1 MLQTMPNSQEIALV
15 FIFLEYLVLTRVQV
29 LFLPLSLLFKV
40 EVSYAPRALNK
51 DILKA
56 KLTNMLQTMPNSKKT
71 SLVRR
76 LKVSVGVLRTVKDVL
91 GPISVFLHT
100 QHAN

>member
-29 LFLPLSLLFKV
+29 LLSHLSFLFKV
-40 EVSYAPRALNK
+40 KVSYAPRALNQ

-71 SLVRR
+71 CLVRR
-76 LKVSVGVLRTVKDVL
+76 LKVSVGVAFKLSNRT
-91 GPISVFLHT
+91 
-100 QHAN
+100 

>member
-1 MLQTMPNSQEIALV
+1 MLMRA
-15 FIFLEYLVLTRVQV
+15 QV

-56 KLTNMLQTMPNSKKT
+56 KLTYMLQTMPNSKET
-71 SLVRR
+71 GLVWQ
-76 LKVSVGVLRTVKDVL
+76 LKVLVGVSFKLSNRT
-91 GPISVFLHT
+91 
-100 QHAN
+100 

>member
-1 MLQTMPNSQEIALV
+1 MLRVNLPGMLQTMPNSQKKVLV

-29 LFLPLSLLFKV
+29 LLLPLSLLFKV

-56 KLTNMLQTMPNSKKT
+56 NLTNILQTMPNSKKT
-71 SLVRR
+71 NLVRR
-76 LKVSVGVLRTVKDVL
+76 LKVSVGVA
-91 GPISVFLHT
+91 F
-100 QHAN
+100 QAF

>member
-15 FIFLEYLVLTRVQV
+15 FIFLEYLVLTRAQV

-40 EVSYAPRALNK
+40 EVSYAPRALNM
-51 DILKA
+51 KA
-56 KLTNMLQTMPNSKKT
+56 KPTNMLHTMPNSKKT

-76 LKVSVGVLRTVKDVL
+76 LKVSVGVAFKLSKRT
-91 GPISVFLHT
+91 
-100 QHAN
+100 